1 MGNKQQKHIFCCK
14 LHWFHILFNMTMT
27 MTMLFYSQRAQTGV
41 WAPFDLFSSF
51 SATTSFG
58 FGFAVGGVVGSASGT
73 FVTSVSG
80 SFTRV
85 SHCQSWTALL
95 IHPFIQRGVKN
106 ALKINIYLWFDDRID
121 IASRA
126 LRYVLD
132 KQWDGLSS
140 HVTICFLVQFRLVGT
155 SAKRLL
161 GSSRLYPGLPGASP
175 ASREKFNFSKNKQIL
190 CEKLIT
196 IRECVQLLINV

>member
-1 MGNKQQKHIFCCK
+1 MVTSFTTLSLIFNFRKQLQPYLWSWGDSCQMGNKQQKKHIFCCK
-14 LHWFHILFNMTMT
+14 LHWFHILFNMIMT
-27 MTMLFYSQRAQTGV
+27 MTMLYYSQRAQTGV

-126 LRYVLD
+126 LIS
-132 KQWDGLSS
+132 Q
-140 HVTICFLVQFRLVGT
+140 IC
-155 SAKRLL
+155 
-161 GSSRLYPGLPGASP
+161 
-175 ASREKFNFSKNKQIL
+175 SK
-190 CEKLIT
+190 
-196 IRECVQLLINV
+196 